1 MSLLN
6 NMNNCEKVNNNDE
19 VLNNFWEYGGIYEK
33 RRRRIDMEEKWINE
47 MIELDK
53 WKYIM

>member
-6 NMNNCEKVNNNDE
+6 NMNNCEKVNDNDE
-19 VLNNFWEYGGIYEK
+19 VLNNFWEYSGIYEK